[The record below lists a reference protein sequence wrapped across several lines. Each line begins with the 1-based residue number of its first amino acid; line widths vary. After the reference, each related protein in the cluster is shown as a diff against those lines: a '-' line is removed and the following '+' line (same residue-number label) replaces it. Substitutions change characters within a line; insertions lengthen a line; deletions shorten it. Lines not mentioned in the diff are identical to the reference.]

1 MIRINNKDVEINKF
15 PDGTLLIKEAPSYD
29 IALISWFFESNE
41 ELVALIY
48 LTNHLRS
55 NGVKRIELYMPYVP
69 NARQDRVKKIE
80 DVFTLKYFAGVIN
93 SLGFDK
99 VSVLDPHSSVS
110 EALIEKISV
119 ESPKNYIENVID
131 DITRSGKY
139 TNENGI
145 TQLMMFYPDEGAMKR
160 YSGMIP
166 RPYAFGIKDRDWSTG
181 QIKGLKVAGSAE
193 SIKDNTILIV
203 DDICSR
209 GGTFYHSA
217 LKLKELC
224 AKYNVG
230 FEGEWADED
239 MGSNTGCFESY
250 DGEFYYNYHDDNSH
264 EAYAAYVR
272 LNGESNCLSVDADGN
287 YYRHECD
294 ESCPNHEECMG
305 W

>member
-1 MIRINNKDVEINKF
+1 MIRINNKDIEINKF
-15 PDGTLLIKEAPSYD
+15 PDGTLLIKEEPFYD

-48 LTNHLRS
+48 LASHLRTH
-55 NGVKRIELYMPYVP
+55 GVKRMELYMPYIP
-69 NARQDRVKKIE
+69 NARQDRVKKPE

-110 EALIEKISV
+110 EALIENISV
-119 ESPKNYIENVID
+119 ESPKKYIENVID

-139 TNENGI
+139 MDEHGVTK
-145 TQLMMFYPDEGAMKR
+145 LMMFYPDEGAMKR

-181 QIKGLKVAGSAE
+181 QIKGLNVSGSVE
-193 SIKDNTILIV
+193 SVRDSIVLIV

-217 LKLKELC
+217 VKLKELG
-224 AKYNVG
+224 AKHIILYVTHC
-230 FEGEWADED
+230 ED
-239 MGSNTGCFESY
+239 TI
-250 DGEFYYNYHDDNSH
+250 
-264 EAYAAYVR
+264 
-272 LNGESNCLSVDADGN
+272 LNGDVLTCGLIDKVYTTNSLFTQT
-287 YYRHECD
+287 HEKIKIL
-294 ESCPNHEECMG
+294 NIG
-305 W
+305 G